1 MLQWLIKH
9 DFVFT
14 CENFTDQKFYVPG
27 YHVIPGKSKAPNRGG
42 VALIISIMILGG
54 WNAPGAFWT
63 FCSNVCPRTICALYS
78 NMCSSTQDA
87 VHRNRQLDGCAN
99 QFDA

>member
-27 YHVIPGKSKAPNRGG
+27 YHVIPRKSKAPNRGG
-42 VALIISIMILGG
+42 VALIIR
-54 WNAPGAFWT
+54 N
-63 FCSNVCPRTICALYS
+63 YS
-78 NMCSSTQDA
+78 FNHLLNHLTNLK
-87 VHRNRQLDGCAN
+87 V
-99 QFDA
+99 